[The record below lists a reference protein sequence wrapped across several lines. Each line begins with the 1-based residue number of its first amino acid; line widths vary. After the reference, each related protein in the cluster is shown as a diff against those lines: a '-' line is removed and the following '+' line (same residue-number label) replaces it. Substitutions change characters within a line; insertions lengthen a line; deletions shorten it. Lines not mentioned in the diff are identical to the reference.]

1 MFGGSRFGRRG
12 GGGLLSPLSPRARLP
27 GTGGSDPYSG
37 GDFQDNVTQTPRR
50 PPPSPIYEG
59 GGPFASMR
67 KQVQPP
73 KQARDKLYD
82 RMCDWELHTI
92 DELESWMPEREWFK
106 AMLDLNDW
114 GFAFDR
120 EGVKIRLRKKLP
132 GERRQSFVALL
143 SGVTL
148 PNRLDVPEAAG
159 AAKEEPTFFPEDDQG
174 EKPPEEER
182 MSIDEDGALVLS
194 APDLVTET
202 VGILARKGMGKTYLA
217 MVIAEEFLAS
227 SFAIPFVVIDPTG
240 VWWGLLADARGE
252 PSANQIVVFGGEH
265 GHYPLEPLSGK
276 KVAEL
281 VIAARPLPVIIDLSG
296 FTQEEQHGFCADF
309 AAELYQNNKEAIHVF
324 IDEADVFAPQRLD
337 KSSKHQKRSLSV
349 INTLIRRGRV
359 HGLGATL
366 ITQRPAVINKDVLSQ
381 IGIMFFLQMISP
393 QDLDAVEN
401 WLHGNIRA
409 DAKRAFRDELPVLG
423 RGVAYY
429 MRGGEKFR
437 FSRFRVRAKTTF
449 DSSFTPRMG
458 DKPRSVRL
466 AELDADNRALVEGL
480 LKEEEPVVSGPSVA
494 ESVLAP
500 SPVPVLY
507 CLVCGGEQM
516 LTPSG
521 MVCTEGHVGAASR
534 TSPPLDDEEVGG
546 VDDVAADEGDDE

>member
-1 MFGGSRFGRRG
+1 
-12 GGGLLSPLSPRARLP
+12 
-27 GTGGSDPYSG
+27 
-37 GDFQDNVTQTPRR
+37 
-50 PPPSPIYEG
+50 
-59 GGPFASMR
+59 MR

-82 RMCDWELHTI
+82 RMCDWEPHTI
-92 DELESWMPEREWFK
+92 EELEGWMPEREWFR

-120 EGVKIRLRKKLP
+120 VGVKIRLRKKLP
-132 GERRQSFVALL
+132 GERRQSFVELL

-148 PNRLDVPEAAG
+148 PSRLDVPEAVG
-159 AAKEEPTFFPEDDQG
+159 EVKEEPSCFPEDE

-182 MSIDEDGALVLS
+182 MNLDEEGTLVLS

-227 SFAIPFVVIDPTG
+227 SFAIPFVVLDPTG
-240 VWWGLLADARGE
+240 VWWGLLADAQGE
-252 PSANQIVVFGGEH
+252 PAANQIVVFGGEH

-276 KVAEL
+276 KVAGL
-281 VIAARPLPVIIDLSG
+281 VIAARPLPVIVDLSG
-296 FTQEEQHGFCADF
+296 LTQEEQHGFCADF

-437 FSRFRVRAKTTF
+437 FSRFKVRAKTTF

-466 AELDADNRALVEGL
+466 AELDADNRALVDDF
-480 LKEEEPVVSGPSVA
+480 LKDEQPLVLGPSAA
-494 ESVLAP
+494 ESVSAP

-507 CLVCGGEQM
+507 CADCGGEQM

-521 MVCTEGHVGAASR
+521 MVCAKGHGGAESL
-534 TSPPLDDEEVGG
+534 TSPPRDDDEVGG
-546 VDDVAADEGDDE
+546 PGDEEDDEGDDE